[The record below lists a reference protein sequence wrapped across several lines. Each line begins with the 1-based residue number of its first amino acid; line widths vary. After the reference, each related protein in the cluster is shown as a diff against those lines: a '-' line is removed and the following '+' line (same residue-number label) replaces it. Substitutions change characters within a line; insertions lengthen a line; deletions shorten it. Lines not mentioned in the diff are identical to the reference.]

1 MRWSASSLQ
10 HNCAYPNVL
19 SKLVPKSASNKKA
32 CDKGSLFHQSVYEWS
47 RHPEWQA
54 APDTLD
60 AEVNGWL
67 KALADQWAPSPEEF
81 FELALG
87 IDVTGAFV
95 PVEETEPHVYAPQV
109 KLRAPL
115 LTAGRADVAACHA
128 GVVVVRDWKT
138 GRHANMDVRQSLQL
152 TALAF
157 AAASMFSVDAFV
169 RELYWT
175 RDGRTYADAEPIALD
190 SEAAADAWAMLEKA
204 ARLDEK
210 PHPGEHCSQC
220 WESRLKRC
228 TFAAGKAA

>member
-1 MRWSASSLQ
+1 VRWSASSLQ
-10 HNCAYPNVL
+10 HHCAYPNVL

-32 CDKGSLFHQSVYEWS
+32 CDKGSLFHQSVATWIAEDLED
-47 RHPEWQA
+47 P
-54 APDTLD
+54 PDTLD

-67 KALADQWAPSPEEF
+67 RALAAQWGPTGGFAEVP
-81 FELALG
+81 LG
-87 IDVTGAFV
+87 LDVAGSYVAVT
-95 PVEETEPHVYAPQV
+95 ETEPHVYAPLS
-109 KLRAPL
+109 KLATPL
-115 LTAGRADVAACHA
+115 LTAGRADLASSVNGVA
-128 GVVVVRDWKT
+128 VVRDWKT

-157 AAASMFSVDAFV
+157 AAASMFGVDAFV